1 MYLVFSFQTEVYSR
15 EFELY
20 LPLLPILVYFNNN
33 TQMHNYNYTKT
44 NVFFPWQ
51 KFTQGNLNIPSR
63 PTSTYPMTD
72 RMKSVMDF
80 CLVLLLLLY
89 CYLANPSPLFTTF
102 VKTFLIPTT
111 PESWQNL
118 QKKVLFPFTFFP
130 SFYFSHVCKWSLFI
144 FNLLNLLNLG
154 SRALFGIVMFFS
166 KGWRCKKRKKL
177 NIGGLKVFFKKD

>member
-1 MYLVFSFQTEVYSR
+1 MKEADLYLVFSFQTEVYSR

-33 TQMHNYNYTKT
+33 TQIHKYNYTR
-44 NVFFPWQ
+44 Q

-89 CYLANPSPLFTTF
+89 CYLTNPSPLFTTF

-118 QKKVLFPFTFFP
+118 QKKF
-130 SFYFSHVCKWSLFI
+130 SFLSHSFLHFI
-144 FNLLNLLNLG
+144 FPAFFLMFAND
-154 SRALFGIVMFFS
+154 LFSYSTLSIFS
-166 KGWRCKKRKKL
+166 IL
-177 NIGGLKVFFKKD
+177 VQEHSLEL

>member
-33 TQMHNYNYTKT
+33 TQIHNYNYTKT

-51 KFTQGNLNIPSR
+51 KFIQGNLNIPSR

-80 CLVLLLLLY
+80 SLLLLLLLY
-89 CYLANPSPLFTTF
+89 CYLTNPSPLFTTF

-118 QKKVLFPFTFFP
+118 QKKF
-130 SFYFSHVCKWSLFI
+130 SFLSHSFLHFI
-144 FNLLNLLNLG
+144 FPAFFLMFAND
-154 SRALFGIVMFFS
+154 LFSYSTFS
-166 KGWRCKKRKKL
+166 IL
-177 NIGGLKVFFKKD
+177 VQEHSLEL